1 MKKHVGAH
9 SLILLILLLLFLCLT
24 SCTAKLPNSPDGKDG
39 TPLAPT
45 EQGTAPPNETPTE
58 ENNTPPSEPLPEK
71 SDYPTGRAHI
81 KSIAHRGLSEKA
93 PENTLAAFRAAKQQG
108 FMYVEC
114 DVSFTADGV
123 AVLLH
128 DKSVD
133 RTSNG
138 TGLVSEM
145 TYAELCEL
153 DFGIWFDPLYKGER
167 IPSLSEFMLLCKQLG
182 LHPYIELKTGTQ
194 EQIRSAT
201 ETVRRYGMKEN
212 VTFISF
218 RTDLLDAVRQEM
230 PDVRLGL
237 VVEAITESTL
247 QKVTTILQTPENSVF
262 IDCAYQNAT
271 KEAVLLCAAA
281 DIPLEVWTVNEEST
295 VFKLDP
301 YISGVTSNWLQ
312 ADILLYN
319 NAIAD
324 LEEDN

>member
-1 MKKHVGAH
+1 MKKHARTL
-9 SLILLILLLLFLCLT
+9 SLILLILLLLSLCLT
-24 SCTAKLPNSPDGKDG
+24 SCTAQLPNSSDGKDE
-39 TPLAPT
+39 TPPAPT
-45 EQGTAPPNETPTE
+45 EEGPVSPDETPAE
-58 ENNTPPSEPLPEK
+58 ENNTPPSAPLPEK
-71 SDYPTGRAHI
+71 NDYPTGRAHI
-81 KSIAHRGLSEKA
+81 KSIAHRGFSEKA
-93 PENTLAAFRAAKQQG
+93 PENTLAAFHAAKQQG

-114 DVSFTADGV
+114 DVSFTVDGV

-153 DFGIWFDPLYKGER
+153 DFGLWFDPLYEGER
-167 IPSLSEFMLLCKQLG
+167 IPSLSEFVLLCKQLG

-201 ETVRRYGMKEN
+201 EIVRRYGMKEN

-218 RTDLLDAVRQEM
+218 RTDLLDVVKQEM

-237 VVEAITESTL
+237 IVEEITENTL

-262 IDCAYQNAT
+262 INCTYQNAT
-271 KEAVLLCAAA
+271 EEAVLLCAAA
-281 DIPLEVWTVNEEST
+281 DIPLEVWTVNDEST
-295 VFKLDP
+295 VLELDP
-301 YISGVTSNWLQ
+301 YISGVTSNCLQ

-324 LEEDN
+324 PEEDN